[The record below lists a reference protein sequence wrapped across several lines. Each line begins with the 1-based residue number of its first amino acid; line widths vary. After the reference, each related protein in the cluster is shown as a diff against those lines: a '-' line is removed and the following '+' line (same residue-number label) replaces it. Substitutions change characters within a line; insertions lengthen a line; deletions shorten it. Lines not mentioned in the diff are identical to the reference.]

1 VQNIINT
8 QDRLI
13 KRDAE
18 IVEARLNGATYDD
31 LARRYEISNSSISRI
46 LNKRE
51 VKDVLDTALNHL
63 VSFAPIV
70 VRNYRTLLESKD
82 ARVRQKATDAMAKIL
97 GLTPSHTPAQINALF
112 VQNNSTTIISD
123 KMREI
128 IDQISGNHDFVDAEF
143 TAILGD

>member
-31 LARRYEISNSSISRI
+31 LARRYEISNSSISHI

-97 GLTPSHTPAQINALF
+97 GLHLHTHPRRLTRY
-112 VQNNSTTIISD
+112 SCRTTVLRSSVT
-123 KMREI
+123 RC
-128 IDQISGNHDFVDAEF
+128 VR
-143 TAILGD
+143 L